1 MVVRSISLR
10 DFRNYPRAELTLA
23 DGLTVVHGPNGAG
36 KTNLLEA
43 IYFSLTARS
52 CRTSNE
58 RELVRSGEAVTRVVA
73 EVAGEDGAHT
83 LEVGFSPGEKE
94 KLVKV
99 DGAPLERGGAH
110 PRELVCPRGEKEK
123 LVRSDGAPLG
133 GGGAPP
139 PRPLVCVFLPDRL
152 ELVKGTPASRRS
164 HLDQVVAAMWPARA
178 ETRSA
183 YSRALAQRNA
193 LLARVRAGA
202 SRPDLLDPWDA
213 ELARHGAQLMADRA
227 RVVAAIAPA
236 FTTRAA
242 ELGLPEPVELRYAP
256 RSKAADADGLR
267 AELLERRAADLERGF
282 TTHGPHR
289 DDLALLHGGRPLRT
303 LGSQGQQ
310 RVGLLAL
317 LFAERDVLGA
327 RGRPPLMLLDDVMS
341 ELDATRRERLSELVR
356 AGGQALITTTD
367 VEHVPG
373 ASAPDVAVAAVLDGT
388 VSRDDA
394 ALAA

>member
-1 MVVRSISLR
+1 VVVTSVSLR
-10 DFRNYPRAELTLA
+10 DFRNYERAELTLGE
-23 DGLTVVHGPNGAG
+23 GLNVVHGPNGAG

-43 IYFSLTARS
+43 LYFSLTARS

-58 RELVRSGEAVTRVVA
+58 RELVRSGQSVTRVVA
-73 EVAGEDGAHT
+73 EVSSDDEAHT
-83 LEVGFSPGEKE
+83 LEVGFAPAQKE

-99 DGAPLERGGAH
+99 DGAPLDRGA
-110 PRELVCPRGEKEK
+110 
-123 LVRSDGAPLG
+123 
-133 GGGAPP
+133 APP

-152 ELVKGTPASRRS
+152 ELIKGAPASRRS
-164 HLDQVVAAMWPARA
+164 HLDRVVAAMWPARA
-178 ETRSA
+178 ETRSS

-193 LLARVRAGA
+193 LVARVRAGA
-202 SRPDLLDPWDA
+202 SRADLLDAWDA

-227 RVVAAIAPA
+227 RAVSSIVPA
-236 FTTRAA
+236 FTNRAA
-242 ELGLPEPVELRYAP
+242 ELGLPDAVELRYAP
-256 RSKAADADGLR
+256 RSKAADAEGLR
-267 AELLERRAADLERGF
+267 RELVERRAADLERGF

-289 DDLALLHGGRPLRT
+289 DDMALLHGGRPLRT

-341 ELDATRRERLSELVR
+341 ELDATRRERLAELVR

-367 VEHVPG
+367 VDHVPG
-373 ASAPDVAVAAVLDGT
+373 ASAADVRVTSVLDGIVEQHVAT
-388 VSRDDA
+388 VA
-394 ALAA
+394 A

>member
-1 MVVRSISLR
+1 MVVTRLSLR
-10 DFRNYPRAELTLA
+10 DFRNYTRAELELGE
-23 DGLTVVHGPNGAG
+23 GLNVVHGPNGAG

-43 IYFSLTARS
+43 LYFALTARS

-58 RELVRSGEAVTRVVA
+58 RELVRAGQDVTRVVA
-73 EVAGEDGAHT
+73 EVADDDAHHT
-83 LEVGFSPGEKE
+83 LEVGFAPRVKE

-99 DGAPLERGGAH
+99 DGSPLER
-110 PRELVCPRGEKEK
+110 
-123 LVRSDGAPLG
+123 
-133 GGGAPP
+133 GGAPP

-152 ELVKGTPASRRS
+152 ELVKGAPASRRA

-178 ETRSA
+178 ETRSS
-183 YSRALAQRNA
+183 YSKALAQRNA
-193 LLARVRAGA
+193 LVARVRAGA
-202 SRPDLLDPWDA
+202 SRADLLDSWDT

-227 RVVAAIAPA
+227 RAIATIAPA
-236 FTTRAA
+236 FAARAA
-242 ELGLPEPVELRYAP
+242 ELGLPDPVELRYAP
-256 RSKAADADGLR
+256 RSKAVDAEGLR
-267 AELLERRAADLERGF
+267 QELHERRASDLERGF

-289 DDLALLHGGRPLRT
+289 DDMTLLHGGRPLRT

-341 ELDATRRERLSELVR
+341 ELDATRRERLADLVR

-367 VEHVPG
+367 ADHVPG
-373 ASAPDVAVAAVLDGT
+373 VTLDEVVVTSVLDGT
-388 VSRDDA
+388 
-394 ALAA
+394 LAQGAGVPASA